1 MTSNASSGDRESTVS
16 QKRVR
21 FTSRAQL
28 RAEADAFYADLKV
41 EEGRGIGGANVL
53 LACALEQTVIHVE
66 GAAFLEEVVL
76 RRPEALGF
84 RRVGP
89 EQPSSAILNHVRK
102 GSLVLEQVVGGPT
115 I

>member
-1 MTSNASSGDRESTVS
+1 MTSIASAGHCESTEL

-21 FTSRAQL
+21 FSSRAQL
-28 RAEADAFYADLKV
+28 RAEANAFYADLKV

-53 LACALEQTVIHVE
+53 LACALERTVIHVE